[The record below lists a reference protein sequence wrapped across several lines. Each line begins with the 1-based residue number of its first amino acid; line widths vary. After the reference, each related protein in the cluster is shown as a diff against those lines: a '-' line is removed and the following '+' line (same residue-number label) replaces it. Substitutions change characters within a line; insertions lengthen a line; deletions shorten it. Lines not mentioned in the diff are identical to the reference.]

1 MPKSEFGGEH
11 ANEEIRV
18 LITSKFRNEISIRNT
33 TRALIEIED
42 AVLSTVR
49 RMKGLDGS

>member
-1 MPKSEFGGEH
+1 MPKSQLGGEH

-18 LITSKFRNEISIRNT
+18 LITFKFRDDISVRYT
-33 TRALIEIED
+33 TRTLVEIED

-49 RMKGLDGS
+49 